1 MVAIM
6 DLVVAVILVTAVAV
20 PITLNANTALMNTT
34 SKSIYNMIPLF
45 LVLAVIFLAA
55 RMGGFIGYFKRKT
68 FRDAIPLKRGDNE
81 IW

>member
-20 PITLNANTALMNTT
+20 PITLNANTALMDAT

-45 LVLAVIFLAA
+45 LVLGLLFLAA
-55 RMGGFIGYFKRKT
+55 RLGGFIGYFQKK
-68 FRDAIPLKRGDNE
+68 K
-81 IW
+81 